1 MAQDDWAEWHAS
13 EFLQLDHYEK
23 QYMFGEP
30 VPMTKKSAVFN
41 LVWTYV
47 IKLDDGR
54 KKARMTC
61 DGSPRSGQV
70 RVLDHV
76 YANAL
81 NQTGSKIFYAL
92 AAAENLLVF
101 GADVSNAFGDA
112 PPPKQGFF
120 IRPDQAFRDWW
131 VAKGNAPIPDG
142 CVIPVLAAL
151 QGHPESPRLWEKH
164 IDKIL
169 RNLGFVPTV
178 HEPCLYRG
186 DIDGVRVLFK
196 RQVDDFALAAPNTAI
211 ANTTWDLID
220 AHLKI
225 PMKRYGLIS
234 MYNGLDILQ
243 SRWFIK
249 VSIKTWLTK
258 MLAPHFEDWLD
269 VPTTPFPTP
278 FGSSESFIK
287 RLYSTEGNPDP
298 TVQAALEKQMGI
310 KYRKCIGELIWPMS
324 TCRPDL
330 CQPVIKVAQHS
341 AAPAEVHYAAVKS
354 IFRYLAATMDYGI
367 YFWRTEPRMDLPED
381 KLPKINST
389 PHDIKM
395 AN

>member
-1 MAQDDWAEWHAS
+1 
-13 EFLQLDHYEK
+13 
-23 QYMFGEP
+23 MFGEP
-30 VPMTKKSAVFN
+30 VPMTKKNAVFN

-81 NQTGSKIFYAL
+81 DQTGSKIFYAL

-142 CVIPVLAAL
+142 YVIPVLAAL

-169 RNLGFVPTV
+169 RKLGFVPTV

-186 DIDGVRVLFK
+186 EIEGIRVLFK
-196 RQVDDFALAAPNTAI
+196 RQVDDFALAAPNSDI
-211 ANTTWDLID
+211 ANKTWDLID

-243 SRWFIK
+243 SRWFVK

-258 MLAPHFEDWLD
+258 MMQLHTSKTGLTFQPRHFQHHLAPASHSSS
-269 VPTTPFPTP
+269 VCTPLKATQID
-278 FGSSESFIK
+278 G
-287 RLYSTEGNPDP
+287 
-298 TVQAALEKQMGI
+298 
-310 KYRKCIGELIWPMS
+310 
-324 TCRPDL
+324 
-330 CQPVIKVAQHS
+330 
-341 AAPAEVHYAAVKS
+341 
-354 IFRYLAATMDYGI
+354 LAAS
-367 YFWRTEPRMDLPED
+367 LPASTN
-381 KLPKINST
+381 LSVMVVSSISRLSLTNS
-389 PHDIKM
+389 HVRSSWHKM
-395 AN
+395 TGQNGTHRNFYSWTNTKSNICLVSQCP